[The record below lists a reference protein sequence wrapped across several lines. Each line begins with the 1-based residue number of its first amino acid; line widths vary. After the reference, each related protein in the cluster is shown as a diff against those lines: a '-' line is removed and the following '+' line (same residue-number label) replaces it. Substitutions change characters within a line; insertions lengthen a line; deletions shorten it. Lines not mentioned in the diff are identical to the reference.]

1 MIGSDTCPVSQSETG
16 NHKSHVVTSRP
27 ERVDSPLNHLQPN
40 VRPQPP
46 LIFPSGSPTHL
57 QFGNGKMQQSEHIV
71 QAGQPQVEPGF
82 FIPPSLPP
90 PPPLSGL
97 DLPPPPEFTP
107 GVFPSQIPVAGQ
119 QTFVDRIDEEQEE
132 LRDSRDELLGSRF
145 RLQAKRDELRSLR
158 EKTGATDGYAFNLL
172 RRYLHESN
180 TNIPHDIEKAF
191 NEASLLRDR
200 LGILET
206 EYEYDE
212 TSYNKLEWNY
222 TRKESQFVEALVEND
237 LGPNSTLKRTATEPR
252 TADSNHQSGEF
263 PDTWIG
269 PVHYNG
275 NGPGTNLQA
284 LDELVDHD
292 LTPSNYAISNIRRG
306 ASLRSNG
313 SAARSTKRLSENSP
327 FPHAQ
332 SNWLAKVQ
340 RIDEWLL
347 DMISNSPLQKA
358 YLRSL
363 DYLDYLDDDSWW
375 EQVEQN
381 WNLEWSLDIREVP
394 IFHTG
399 DSTVSHRIA
408 SQRVSTS
415 TDDIVGSDDSVVKA
429 GNSMPLLSEDRV
441 IDDFDV
447 TSRPSSIKA
456 GDFSDSRA
464 QEGPPRHGTIDMDEI
479 AVSDSTRQTPSRRT
493 SSSAGNDTETTWDRL
508 SGSIDCSRLPT
519 QSPDQYR
526 EQPRLLQDS
535 DLENQSDPA
544 TPTQRGQDEE
554 ASPMSRTIPT
564 SVDLQSS
571 ESRIQ
576 TTTTAIYTMLETT
589 QGSGST
595 SGKLTELHLPS
606 TDLDSIRSNPA
617 QMPLPLSPDLL
628 PSPMSKASPESQ
640 HTPHQCPIATP
651 IPASGARERTQ
662 FPFPLLPLTTT
673 GPERCSHGEHHL
685 TFKDFPFVS
694 GVKFRISLPG
704 PTSDD
709 SYF

>member
-1 MIGSDTCPVSQSETG
+1 
-16 NHKSHVVTSRP
+16 
-27 ERVDSPLNHLQPN
+27 
-40 VRPQPP
+40 
-46 LIFPSGSPTHL
+46 
-57 QFGNGKMQQSEHIV
+57 MQQSERIA
-71 QAGQPQVEPGF
+71 QAGQPQVEPGL

-97 DLPPPPEFTP
+97 DLPPPPEFSP
-107 GVFPSQIPVAGQ
+107 GAFPSQLPVAGEQ
-119 QTFVDRIDEEQEE
+119 PFVDRIDEEQEK
-132 LRDSRDELLGSRF
+132 LRDSRDELLGCRF
-145 RLQAKRDELRSLR
+145 RLQAKRNELRSLR

-180 TNIPHDIEKAF
+180 IDIPHNIEKAF

-206 EYEYDE
+206 EYEDDE

-222 TRKESQFVEALVEND
+222 TRKEYQFVEALVEND
-237 LGPNSTLKRTATEPR
+237 LGPNSTIKRAANEPNI
-252 TADSNHQSGEF
+252 ADSNHQSGEF
-263 PDTWIG
+263 PNTWIG
-269 PVHYNG
+269 PVYYDG
-275 NGPGTNLQA
+275 NGPGTDLQV
-284 LDELVDHD
+284 LDEPIDHD
-292 LTPSNYAISNIRRG
+292 LPPSNCAIPNLRRG
-306 ASLRSNG
+306 ASLRSSG
-313 SAARSTKRLSENSP
+313 SATRSTKRLSVNSP
-327 FPHAQ
+327 FPHPQ
-332 SNWLAKVQ
+332 STWLAKVQ

-358 YLRSL
+358 YLKSL
-363 DYLDYLDDDSWW
+363 HYLDYLDDDSWW
-375 EQVEQN
+375 EQLEQN
-381 WNLEWSLDIREVP
+381 WNLERSSDIREVP

-415 TDDIVGSDDSVVKA
+415 TADIVGSDDSVVEA

-441 IDDFDV
+441 LDVFDV

-456 GDFSDSRA
+456 VDLSDSGA
-464 QEGPPRHGTIDMDEI
+464 QEGPPTHGTIDMDET

-508 SGSIDCSRLPT
+508 SGSIDCNRLPT

-526 EQPRLLQDS
+526 EQPRLLQGS

-554 ASPMSRTIPT
+554 ASTMSCTISN
-564 SVDLQSS
+564 SVDLQPSD
-571 ESRIQ
+571 SRIQ
-576 TTTTAIYTMLETT
+576 TTTTAMSTMLELTE
-589 QGSGST
+589 GLDST
-595 SGKLTELHLPS
+595 SEKLTELHLPS
-606 TDLDSIRSNPA
+606 TDLGSLRLNPV
-617 QMPLPLSPDLL
+617 QMPLSLSPDLL
-628 PSPMSKASPESQ
+628 PRPMSRASPESQ
-640 HTPHQCPIATP
+640 HTPHPCPIATP

-673 GPERCSHGEHHL
+673 APECCSHKEHHL
-685 TFKDFPFVS
+685 
-694 GVKFRISLPG
+694 KFRISLPG